1 MKISWE
7 LPAFR
12 PGIWGSVDKLIGPG
26 ATRAEKNIQ
35 LYPPFAL
42 AAGIVAFGLINQV
55 DWSLWQYVVIA
66 FLAVDMLGGVITN
79 ATSAAKRWFFR
90 DGEGFKQHMTF
101 VALHLVQTAMFS
113 WAFLEFNL
121 VWIAGVYGILLA
133 GSAVILKTPLY
144 LQRPVA
150 ALIYVVTL
158 FLSLYVFE
166 TEPYL
171 EWFLPVLFF
180 KILVS
185 HVLREEPYRPD
196 M

>member
-12 PGIWGSVDKLIGPG
+12 RGIWGSIDRLIGPG
-26 ATRAEKNIQ
+26 ATKAEKNIQ
-35 LYPPFAL
+35 LYPPFL
-42 AAGIVAFGLINQV
+42 FAAGVVAFGLYTQV
-55 DWSLWQYVVIA
+55 EWSIWQYVIIA
-66 FLAVDMLGGVITN
+66 LLALDMFGGVITN

-90 DGEGFKQHMTF
+90 EGEGFKQHMTF
-101 VALHLVQTAMFS
+101 VALHLLQTAAFS
-113 WAFLEFNL
+113 WAFLDFNL
-121 VWIAGVYGILLA
+121 MWIAGVYGILLV
-133 GSAVILKTPLY
+133 GSIIVLKTSLY

-150 ALIYVVTL
+150 MMIYIATL

-166 TEPYL
+166 TVPYL

-185 HVLREEPYRPD
+185 HVLREEPYQPE
-196 M
+196 